1 MVGRITSIGSLYVGI
16 STATRMPFGA
26 SVTGAGGRLSM
37 FHTDH
42 AWRMRPISGKA
53 SKATSIQA
61 TIRFHSPDGIVNRTR
76 HVR

>member
-1 MVGRITSIGSLYVGI
+1 MGSLYVGI

-26 SVTGAGGRLSM
+26 SVTGAGGWLSM

-42 AWRMRPISGKA
+42 AFRMRPASGKA
-53 SKATSIQA
+53 SKVTRIQA
-61 TIRFHSPDGIVNRTR
+61 MARFHSPDGIVNRTR